1 MGEDEDDDDQDDQDN
16 DDQDNDDQDK
26 DTKVEDNTKENGEG
40 ERRGL
45 VLLQGV
51 LFSLLLSRRSVRRLV
66 RFIQAR
72 ALLPMQVHLRL
83 PGARSRAKLKARPKI
98 VFRVNQSF
106 YVLGMVSLQK

>member
-83 PGARSRAKLKARPKI
+83 PGARSRAKLKARPKNCFSRQSI
-98 VFRVNQSF
+98 V
-106 YVLGMVSLQK
+106 LCT

>member
-1 MGEDEDDDDQDDQDN
+1 MGNQDEDDDDQDNDNDDNQDK

-98 VFRVNQSF
+98 VFTSIN
-106 YVLGMVSLQK
+106 